1 MTEVSQI
8 SQLFS
13 LIFLFMQLPRSVIF
27 NSPGHDMTLALGSSI
42 KADREKAFLQ
52 SLIIMS
58 WFLLM
63 KNWPR
68 TSGVGVIKNWRGTIS
83 WGRGMEINWGRVK
96 VVSRCYKTLWAP
108 HHISPILCQIRENL
122 QYALLITRP
131 VYWCT

>member
-83 WGRGMEINWGRVK
+83 WGMGDGNKLGEGK
-96 VVSRCYKTLWAP
+96 SGFTLCYKTLWAL
-108 HHISPILCQIRENL
+108 HHISPILCWIREHL

-131 VYWCT
+131 FF